1 MIRYIQFELDE
12 FRHLG
17 DYIVYNRDELFGNKI
32 SSRLNSYD
40 HIIYSAIDLKL
51 ITKSLHRI
59 LDNIYKNTLRSYE
72 SLTTIKLSGIY
83 SGSYYRERL
92 IYGFRSIL
100 RLLNNISMEYRIELY
115 KILIKQLKKTRKY
128 TDMITHRLALTRKDR
143 VVISEFLD
151 AMSSLTHIFG
161 AERNVISTDFDAYPI
176 SFQVQ
181 LKSLSLMLE
190 IGERVIGDIL
200 NLVQGNFNF
209 ATYLHRPLGL
219 PQVILHDEKGGVFN
233 RNYIDR
239 FRLKLRCY
247 SHIERNKIKEEL
259 YNAGE
264 TLIF

>member
-1 MIRYIQFELDE
+1 
-12 FRHLG
+12 
-17 DYIVYNRDELFGNKI
+17 
-32 SSRLNSYD
+32 
-40 HIIYSAIDLKL
+40 
-51 ITKSLHRI
+51 
-59 LDNIYKNTLRSYE
+59 
-72 SLTTIKLSGIY
+72 
-83 SGSYYRERL
+83 
-92 IYGFRSIL
+92 
-100 RLLNNISMEYRIELY
+100 MEYRIELY

-219 PQVILHDEKGGVFN
+219 PQVILHYEKGGVFN

>member
-12 FRHLG
+12 FRHMG

-32 SSRLNSYD
+32 GSRLNSYD
-40 HIIYSAIDLKL
+40 HIIYPAIDLKL
-51 ITKSLHRI
+51 IIKSLHRI

-72 SLTTIKLSGIY
+72 ALTMTKLSGIY
-83 SGSYYRERL
+83 SRSYYIERL
-92 IYGFRSIL
+92 SHGFRSIL

-115 KILIKQLKKTRKY
+115 KIVIKQLKKTRKY
-128 TDMITHRLALTRKDR
+128 TDITTHRLALTRKDR
-143 VVISEFLD
+143 VVISEFFD
-151 AMSSLTHIFG
+151 AMSSLTHIFC
-161 AERNVISTDFDAYPI
+161 AERNVISMDLDAYSI
-176 SFQVQ
+176 SFQAH
-181 LKSLSLMLE
+181 LKSLSSMLE

-200 NLVQGNFNF
+200 NLVLGNFNF
-209 ATYLHRPLGL
+209 ATHLHTVMRS

>member
-12 FRHLG
+12 FRHMG

-32 SSRLNSYD
+32 GSRLNSYD
-40 HIIYSAIDLKL
+40 HIIYPAIDLKL
-51 ITKSLHRI
+51 IIKSLHRI

-72 SLTTIKLSGIY
+72 ALTMTKLSGIY
-83 SGSYYRERL
+83 SRNYYIERL
-92 IYGFRSIL
+92 SHGFRSIL

-115 KILIKQLKKTRKY
+115 KIVIKQLKKTRKY
-128 TDMITHRLALTRKDR
+128 TDITTHRLALTRKDR
-143 VVISEFLD
+143 VVISEFFD
-151 AMSSLTHIFG
+151 AMSSLTHIFC
-161 AERNVISTDFDAYPI
+161 AERNVISTDLDAYSI
-176 SFQVQ
+176 SFQAH
-181 LKSLSLMLE
+181 LKSLSSMLE

-200 NLVQGNFNF
+200 NLVLGNFNF
-209 ATYLHRPLGL
+209 ATHLHTVMRS

-259 YNAGE
+259 YNAGD
-264 TLIF
+264 LIF

>member
-12 FRHLG
+12 FRHMG

-32 SSRLNSYD
+32 GSRLNSYD
-40 HIIYSAIDLKL
+40 HIIYPAIDLKL
-51 ITKSLHRI
+51 IIKSLHRI

-72 SLTTIKLSGIY
+72 SLTTIKISGIC
-83 SGSYYRERL
+83 SWSYYRERL

-128 TDMITHRLALTRKDR
+128 TDITTHRLALTRKDR

-151 AMSSLTHIFG
+151 AMSSLTHVFC
-161 AERNVISTDFDAYPI
+161 AQRNVISTDVDVYPV

-209 ATYLHRPLGL
+209 ATYVRRPLGL

>member
-12 FRHLG
+12 FRHMG

-32 SSRLNSYD
+32 GSRLNSYD
-40 HIIYSAIDLKL
+40 HIIYPAIDLKL

-72 SLTTIKLSGIY
+72 ALTMTKLSGIY
-83 SGSYYRERL
+83 SRSYYIERL
-92 IYGFRSIL
+92 SHGFRSIL

-115 KILIKQLKKTRKY
+115 KIVIKQLKKTRKY
-128 TDMITHRLALTRKDR
+128 TDITTHRLALTRKDR
-143 VVISEFLD
+143 VVISEFFD
-151 AMSSLTHIFG
+151 AMSSLTHIFC
-161 AERNVISTDFDAYPI
+161 AERNVISMDLDAYSI
-176 SFQVQ
+176 SFQAH
-181 LKSLSLMLE
+181 LKSLSSMLE

-200 NLVQGNFNF
+200 NLVLGNFNF
-209 ATYLHRPLGL
+209 ATHLHTVMRS

>member
-17 DYIVYNRDELFGNKI
+17 DYRVYNRDELFGNKI
-32 SSRLNSYD
+32 GSRLNSYD
-40 HIIYSAIDLKL
+40 HIIYPAIDLKL
-51 ITKSLHRI
+51 IIKSLHRI

-72 SLTTIKLSGIY
+72 SLTTIKI

-128 TDMITHRLALTRKDR
+128 TDITTHRLALTRKDR

-151 AMSSLTHIFG
+151 AMSKFNSYIC

>member
-17 DYIVYNRDELFGNKI
+17 DYRVYNRDELFGNKI
-32 SSRLNSYD
+32 GSRLNSYD
-40 HIIYSAIDLKL
+40 HIIYPAIDLKL
-51 ITKSLHRI
+51 IIKSLHRI

-83 SGSYYRERL
+83 YRERL

-100 RLLNNISMEYRIELY
+100 NLLNNISMEYRIELY

-161 AERNVISTDFDAYPI
+161 AERNVISTDFDTYPI

>member
-12 FRHLG
+12 FRHMG

-32 SSRLNSYD
+32 GSRLNSYD
-40 HIIYSAIDLKL
+40 HIIYPAIDLKL
-51 ITKSLHRI
+51 IIKSLHRI

-72 SLTTIKLSGIY
+72 ALTMTKLSGIY
-83 SGSYYRERL
+83 SRSYYIERL
-92 IYGFRSIL
+92 SHGFRSIL

-115 KILIKQLKKTRKY
+115 KIVIKQLKKTRKY
-128 TDMITHRLALTRKDR
+128 TDITTHRLALTRKDR
-143 VVISEFLD
+143 VVISEFFD
-151 AMSSLTHIFG
+151 AMSSLTHIFC
-161 AERNVISTDFDAYPI
+161 AERNVISTDLDAYSI
-176 SFQVQ
+176 SFQAH
-181 LKSLSLMLE
+181 LKSLSSMLE

-209 ATYLHRPLGL
+209 ATHLHTVMRS

>member
-12 FRHLG
+12 FRHMG

-32 SSRLNSYD
+32 GSRLNSYD
-40 HIIYSAIDLKL
+40 HIIYPAIDLKL

-72 SLTTIKLSGIY
+72 SLTTIKLSG
-83 SGSYYRERL
+83 SCYRERL

-151 AMSSLTHIFG
+151 AMSSLTYIFG
-161 AERNVISTDFDAYPI
+161 AERNVISMDFDAYPI

>member
-1 MIRYIQFELDE
+1 MIRYIQFELDD
-12 FRHLG
+12 FHHLG

-32 SSRLNSYD
+32 GSRLNSYD
-40 HIIYSAIDLKL
+40 HIIYPAIDLKL
-51 ITKSLHRI
+51 IIKSLHRI

-72 SLTTIKLSGIY
+72 SLTTIKLSGIH
-83 SGSYYRERL
+83 SGSYYRQRL
-92 IYGFRSIL
+92 IYGFKSIL
-100 RLLNNISMEYRIELY
+100 ILLNKISVEYRIELY
-115 KILIKQLKKTRKY
+115 KILIKQLKKTRNY
-128 TDMITHRLALTRKDR
+128 TDITTYRLALTRKDR
-143 VVISEFLD
+143 EVISEFLD
-151 AMSSLTHIFG
+151 AMSSLTHIFY
-161 AERNVISTDFDAYPI
+161 ASINVISEDCDAYPI
-176 SFQVQ
+176 SFQAQ

-209 ATYLHRPLGL
+209 ATYMRRPLGL

-233 RNYIDR
+233 RNYSNR

>member
-12 FRHLG
+12 FRYLG

-32 SSRLNSYD
+32 GSRLNSYN
-40 HIIYSAIDLKL
+40 HIIYPAIDLKL
-51 ITKSLHRI
+51 IIKSLHRI

-72 SLTTIKLSGIY
+72 SLTTIKLSGR
-83 SGSYYRERL
+83 YYRERL

-128 TDMITHRLALTRKDR
+128 TDITTHRLALTRKDR
-143 VVISEFLD
+143 VVIYEFLD
-151 AMSSLTHIFG
+151 AMSSLTPIFCN
-161 AERNVISTDFDAYPI
+161 ERNVISTDFDAYPI

-209 ATYLHRPLGL
+209 ATYLYTVMRS

-233 RNYIDR
+233 CNYIDR

>member
-12 FRHLG
+12 FRHMG

-32 SSRLNSYD
+32 GSRLNSYD
-40 HIIYSAIDLKL
+40 HIIYPAIDLKL

-72 SLTTIKLSGIY
+72 SFNMSKLFGINP
-83 SGSYYRERL
+83 GSYYRNRL
-92 IYGFRSIL
+92 IYGFKSIL
-100 RLLNNISMEYRIELY
+100 RLLKNISREYRIELY

-128 TDMITHRLALTRKDR
+128 TDITTHRLALTRKDR

-151 AMSSLTHIFG
+151 AMSSLTHVFC
-161 AERNVISTDFDAYPI
+161 AQRNVISTDVDVYPV

-209 ATYLHRPLGL
+209 ATYVRRPLGL